1 MLHIQCI
8 AHVNVLTCHENLRAG
23 PVPATCNLSMN
34 TSTYCTKRGLT
45 LTWLKRQHWRGSS
58 AASWHLRD
66 QRTSVAAA
74 LSLHAREPPATCAQR
89 GHSCRSVP
97 RLLWTPRLRTLCL
110 CCAAAQPARPAPR
123 ARACFACSR
132 RTSAS
137 SAFAALSCSRRSSAL
152 FCATS
157 SFF

>member
-8 AHVNVLTCHENLRAG
+8 AHVSVLTCHENLRA
-23 PVPATCNLSMN
+23 VPATCNLLMN
-34 TSTYCTKRGLT
+34 TSTYCTKRGLR

-58 AASWHLRD
+58 AACLLAAL
-66 QRTSVAAA
+66 SVAPTRPAHV
-74 LSLHAREPPATCAQR
+74 LSLHAREPPPQR
-89 GHSCRSVP
+89 GHSCRSVI
-97 RLLWTPRLRTLCL
+97 RLLWTPRLRALCL